1 MKTVLLVEDDFD
13 NATLVE
19 DIFAFE
25 DLDAE
30 LVITQTGEDALRLAA
45 ELQPELILMDLQLP
59 GMGGAGRNTRAQAGT
74 LHGPDPHLGGHG
86 LRDERRCGVGKGRR
100 LQRVFQQADMHSKV
114 DRRTPRR
121 SRRGGCAGK
130 RLVLPHPT
138 RDTQRSGRGG
148 SSCPLD
154 EIRTRVGSLA

>member
-59 GMGGAGRNTRAQAGT
+59 GIGGGWTQHARSSGNA
-74 LHGPDPHLGGHG
+74 
-86 LRDERRCGVGKGRR
+86 
-100 LQRVFQQADMHSKV
+100 
-114 DRRTPRR
+114 PRPRSPSGR
-121 SRRGGCAGK
+121 SRPSR
-130 RLVLPHPT
+130 
-138 RDTQRSGRGG
+138 
-148 SSCPLD
+148 
-154 EIRTRVGSLA
+154 